1 MQDIPVSTPIDAV
14 IMWVD
19 GADPNHSAR
28 LETYLRTKGLV
39 REGGASKARFHHAG
53 ELDYCVTSLLKFAPW
68 LRTIFI
74 VTDQQRPLLLDKL
87 VGTAFEQ
94 RVCLIDH
101 SVIFA
106 ESPEYLPSFNSMAI
120 SSLLWRIPGLAEQ
133 FLYLNDDFMLI
144 RPTHPHDFFRD
155 DKVVLRGKWHF
166 LTEAVPGSSVI
177 RFVRQCLGRER
188 KKNRVSFWALQQSC
202 ARLSGFTKKYFRLP
216 HVPHA
221 WRRSSWEQIA
231 NEFPEAI
238 KANISAQLRGAGQYV
253 PEALSSH
260 FHWRANLVVLD
271 NVRTNVQL
279 KPARQ
284 SLLRILLKLRN
295 ADISNNVIFACVQ
308 SIEAGSTEKQK
319 IIFNWL
325 DKRIGSLNDLIEN

>member
-19 GADPNHSAR
+19 GADPDHAAR
-28 LETYLRTKGLV
+28 LDNFLRSKGLL
-39 REGGASKARFHHAG
+39 REGGADKARFHNAG

-94 RVCLIDH
+94 RVCLVDH
-101 SVIFA
+101 RVIFA
-106 ESPEYLPSFNSMAI
+106 GYPECLPNFNSMAI
-120 SSLLWRIPGLAEQ
+120 SSLLWRIPGIAEQ

-144 RPTHPHDFFRD
+144 QPTRPNDFFRD
-155 DKVVLRGKWHF
+155 NKVVLRGKWH
-166 LTEAVPGSSVI
+166 LLSEAVPGSSVI
-177 RFVRQCLGRER
+177 RFVRRWFGRD
-188 KKNRVSFWALQQSC
+188 KKNNRVSFWALQQSC
-202 ARLSGFTKKYFRLP
+202 ARLLGITKRYFRLP

-221 WRRSSWEQIA
+221 WRRSSWEQMF
-231 NEFPEAI
+231 NEFPHALNT
-238 KANISAQLRGAGQYV
+238 NISAQLRGAGQYV

-260 FHWRANLVVLD
+260 FHWRENLAVLD
-271 NVRTNVQL
+271 NDRTNMQL

-284 SLLRILLKLRN
+284 SVFRLHFKLHY
-295 ADISNNVIFACVQ
+295 ADINKNVVFACVQ
-308 SIEAGSTEKQK
+308 SIEAGSAEKQQL
-319 IIFNWL
+319 IYRWL
-325 DKRIGSLNDLIEN
+325 DKRIGSIDELI